1 MNHNQS
7 LSRLFHKQGLT
18 LVSKDSNIV
27 VDQVVVTTL
36 DQHTEL
42 DARPIRDSNDSLP
55 ELSHPEHSPALR
67 ECSTLR
73 GAK

>member
-1 MNHNQS
+1 MSVKQS
-7 LSRLFHKQGLT
+7 QSRLFHNQGLT
-18 LVSKDSNIV
+18 LLSKEHNIV
-27 VDQVVVTTL
+27 VAQVFVTKE
-36 DQHTEL
+36 QHTEL
-42 DARPIRDSNDSLP
+42 DARPIRDSDDSLP

>member
-1 MNHNQS
+1 MQANDH
-7 LSRLFHKQGLT
+7 
-18 LVSKDSNIV
+18 NIV
-27 VDQVVVTTL
+27 VAQVFVTQE
-36 DQHTEL
+36 QHTEL
-42 DARPIRDSNDSLP
+42 DARPMRDSNDSLP

>member
-1 MNHNQS
+1 MQANDH
-7 LSRLFHKQGLT
+7 
-18 LVSKDSNIV
+18 NIV
-27 VDQVVVTTL
+27 VTEVAVTNRIG
-36 DQHTEL
+36 
-42 DARPIRDSNDSLP
+42 RPSNSGSNDSLP